1 MLDEVHPASGVGIQ
15 AWILP
20 SRDFSPQLPEVA
32 ADAEGRFKIDLLPG
46 CRYSVIVQLKGTH
59 IMASIQ
65 RDLSV
70 EPGQILDLGELIL
83 DGAEFVPIKVEKAN
97 KN

>member
-1 MLDEVHPASGVGIQ
+1 MLFRS
-15 AWILP
+15 
-20 SRDFSPQLPEVA
+20 DFSPLLPEVA

-46 CRYSVIVQLKGTH
+46 CRYSVIVQLKGTQ

-83 DGAEFVPIKVEKAN
+83 DGSEFVPIKGDEVGNAPLQQTPLHQ
-97 KN
+97 